1 MGLTKTL
8 QEFIM
13 AAIQHQKQHQKNIN
27 QQQNIN
33 QFKSEGASKVLKS
46 LVSYVSGIQP
56 AALSK

>member
-1 MGLTKTL
+1 
-8 QEFIM
+8 M